1 MTTSI
6 TKGGQGMSQQWKQ
19 QYELSVWNDTALND
33 SFREEKIAVIGG
45 DSLDTPIKAYDVT
58 LKENVNGEKT
68 LTFSL
73 PRKYVDKEGDLKD
86 NPFLSL
92 LTAERKI
99 KLRDGAPY
107 ELSGNT
113 EKEIIDSLAEMD
125 DENKWYDF
133 IIKKIEEDKTT
144 YVNKYTCKQIH
155 TTELGKNGYDITLH
169 ADLNNN
175 HGNLTDLGEKILRGS
190 NWVIDKEGSDTLV
203 EYTKEPLFFM
213 KVNKVDLW
221 LRQIDGFKVYED
233 PDNRK
238 TGYGGIN
245 GIEGGLTKHPEN
257 SDDSQAY
264 YKKITEGF
272 LYFFY
277 SDLTK
282 KSGEW
287 KIDLDKDQ
295 GILGDYIQ
303 VLYSDHLFTD
313 NDASE
318 DNEIINDRYF
328 LSFKI
333 AKSYF
338 QSAGVCANY
347 TIEMMG
353 SQINYQ
359 TNAYNARKVVPGY
372 VQFYEP
378 VGEKFVTKLINKDN
392 PDDVIYEHTGV
403 EYLNVNSVKN
413 YIINSENFVAAT
425 GWEYVEDPTKQL
437 ECITWADDGFSKNYL
452 IVPNSGSRGTN
463 ATLINGSFYE
473 YGETL
478 TEGDRYQCRAK
489 MRIMSFDEEKGIWT
503 KANPEFDNSCEIDFI
518 DKKGN
523 LVTDSVVL
531 NLPKGKDNGAVYEDE
546 DEDYTK
552 HSYWITSKPITVKR
566 DTGLSDQVK
575 VRLSCHGYTT
585 ASSQLFIEALE
596 VYPYIECER
605 ISYSGKHLEPEAWVI
620 EGKINQGPNI
630 KPTEVPETKI
640 VEKKT
645 YYTVDRN
652 KGYNELAT
660 APNRDNYQAET
671 RVNNEAYRTIE
682 VKQSNYFNNLN
693 NLAELF
699 EMWPVYSIAHSKDGR
714 ILLDKNGK
722 PIKKVRFSS
731 SAPGNINHA
740 GFHYGVNTKSIK
752 RSIDSEKI
760 VTKLIVKPNN
770 NEFAEDGICSISTAE
785 DNPVKDNF
793 LFNFD
798 YYINQGLLHPGQ
810 VQKDLYGFSS
820 QDLAYYDKIGNI
832 QKKILEL
839 NNQIISAEASLQK
852 SEEMKNYCELSEKAA
867 EEELIAAEEDLEF
880 KRDLYKDNNDSKV
893 RAAKQKVELLQT
905 NKNYFAEQFAL
916 WESNYALEENRLR
929 GEKYTEDST
938 KSYQKGEY
946 YYYINKKGLL
956 YWIQMLKT
964 AQEFKISLKDDI
976 PEDSDTARW
985 IGCYEKNGND
995 ILWDTAKYNSYE
1007 AEGETLSY
1015 TIEDLPKAIQL
1026 DYYNHEKDSINQKL
1040 YDKYSQY
1047 IQEGTWTDEKYLDS
1061 NLYYYDAKKVS
1072 SQNAFPKVSYTI
1084 SALETGVIDKNRYY
1098 DFQVGDKTYIED
1110 TEFFGYKSV
1119 VIDEITYTTP
1129 FKKEVIVSERSRNFD
1144 DPSKTTI
1151 TIKTYKNQF
1160 EELFSKISATTS
1172 SLQYASGGYD
1182 RAANAIQPDGTV
1194 SADTLA
1200 ESFAKNA
1207 LILSLSKDNSVS
1219 LNNGIEVRNP
1229 KNPSEI
1235 VRIVSNGI
1243 MMSVDGGLTWIN
1255 GLTAYGINTHSLT
1268 AGTISADKVSIA
1280 GGKDN
1285 SRFLWT
1291 NKGLDAIRSS
1301 DVYVRYDQHGLY
1313 GVTAGKAIEDAI
1325 QGMTFE
1331 NATEHIEQNATFA
1344 LTWNGVFLNSQ
1355 DGATSL
1361 TPLGGLEIFNPNW
1374 TFDNDIISYEYNL
1387 KPYVNENATYQ
1398 PGEKIPLISIGRFR
1412 GSNFTDIADRN
1423 AIEYGMRLRNQK
1435 GHVTLQTD
1443 IGGNLWL
1450 RNVLQIGEKPIENH
1464 EVLFSPIS
1472 SNLPDN
1478 QEGMLNNSPVSFGIT
1493 YFYKQEKTENNDIK
1507 VYAYLTDDSSD
1518 NLSKWEELDSGLSKY
1533 SVQFYYQGAEGEKI
1547 FFEVKSWNFAEG
1559 NSKQLEIIVP
1569 ANVKIP
1575 SEIEV
1580 LGAQL
1585 VKTSGF
1591 FLELTGAPTIYDKD
1605 SDGNPDGVILRAG
1618 VGIDNTLSNTPFY
1631 VTGKGKVVANN
1642 AIIRGEIQAT
1652 KGHFYGQMTI
1662 GKDPNAPRAGIGT
1675 DSDTIFWA
1683 KDESGETKFSV
1694 NTDGQIFAKEA
1705 KISGL
1710 IESDGL
1716 YFGTLRTGVINDQG
1730 IVFKNGAGTETC
1742 AISSNGEFYGDSLFL
1757 GRFNRNNSSR
1767 DPHDYAIWINH
1778 DDDEKSRKTFVIRA
1792 QENGATKEVLQVTKD
1807 GQLNLNG
1814 RMTAGQL
1821 LISDKNGPQL
1831 IIDGNDGARIY
1842 AKKTSE
1848 SQPSWLIDAEGNA
1861 TFWNATISGTLSTTH
1876 FVKNTTAVLGGRFI
1890 ITPSFYTQKDYET
1903 VDNRLEILLSPGD
1916 AEAVKDWPFIE
1927 VENSSYA
1934 EAEVE
1939 IITNNFGEEERSSGK
1954 IVRGIVASETGGA
1967 IDSYLT
1973 EIDDYALTGP
1983 VAQGRGYY
1991 LVLENSATIPAGSL
2005 IRVKDARFNTILFE
2019 ANAKNGDTPL
2029 GPRISMSYDKS
2040 SSLAI
2045 GSLGGVTT
2053 SHFGTLS
2060 NSDRGIY
2067 LKDAYVEGKLY
2078 LPNAGITNEGE
2089 EDQSIR
2095 FWAGEGPGSKD
2106 SAPFRVLQDGT
2117 LYASKGVFKGT
2128 VEATN
2133 GIFSGEIVGAGIK
2146 LIDRKNDQGDLG
2158 DFFYVTQ
2165 EKLGQVRPNYLL
2177 DIDESGINLFKGG
2190 LYAYSQSHEATGS
2203 LYGQANTPV
2212 ENFEDWFKEPSPWPY
2227 FSTFDEKINGI
2238 PQASVILTD
2247 LLIWKGD
2254 TPSVPIRI
2262 NNEGLTFL
2270 SPVAAADSRDFK
2282 DSIKNLYGTS
2292 QIASYS
2298 VVDEFLLLNIANGYK
2313 IKNNDKDLMT
2323 LKNNKMDLAVDLEFE
2338 STVKIAREEI
2348 GLSFYYLGTT
2358 QGDDENGN

>member
-1 MTTSI
+1 
-6 TKGGQGMSQQWKQ
+6 MSQQWKQ
-19 QYELSVWNDTALND
+19 QYELSVWNDNAVNN
-33 SFREEKIAVIGG
+33 SFTEEKIAIIGG

-92 LTAERKI
+92 LAAERKI

-107 ELSGNT
+107 ELSGDTT
-113 EKEIIDSLAEMD
+113 EAIISSLAERD

-175 HGNLTDLGEKILRGS
+175 HGNLTDLGEKILKGS

-213 KVNKVDLW
+213 KVDGADLW
-221 LRQIDGFKVYED
+221 LRQIDGFKIYEMID
-233 PDNRK
+233 KRRK
-238 TGYGGIN
+238 GYGGIN
-245 GIEGGLTKHPEN
+245 GIEGTLSE
-257 SDDSQAY
+257 DSGEFGKQ
-264 YKKITEGF
+264 IEQGF

-277 SDLTK
+277 SDLIK
-282 KSGEW
+282 EADKW
-287 KIDLDKDQ
+287 KVNLDKDQ
-295 GILGDYIQ
+295 GILGDYVQ

-318 DNEIINDRYF
+318 DNEIVNDRYF
-328 LSFKI
+328 SSFKI
-333 AKSYF
+333 AKNYF
-338 QSAGVCANY
+338 RTGGQCNEKS
-347 TIEMMG
+347 IEMMG
-353 SQINYQ
+353 SNYQ
-359 TNAYNARKVVPGY
+359 TNAYVARKVVPGY

-378 VGEKFVTKLINKDN
+378 VGEKFVTKLINTSN
-392 PDDVIYEHTGV
+392 PDDVIYEHTSV
-403 EYLNVNSVKN
+403 EYLNVNTVKN
-413 YIINSENFVAAT
+413 YIVNSENFIAAT
-425 GWEYVEDPTKQL
+425 GWEYADEPTKQL
-437 ECITWADDGFSKNYL
+437 ECINWTDNGFNKNYL
-452 IVPNSGSRGTN
+452 MVPNSRSRDTN
-463 ATLINGSFYE
+463 ATLINGSFYDHKQ
-473 YGETL
+473 TL

-489 MRIMSFDEEKGIWT
+489 MKIMSSASGEWVKGT
-503 KANPEFDNSCEIDFI
+503 PSSENYCTVDFI
-518 DKKGN
+518 DKNGN
-523 LVTDSVVL
+523 AVTDPVRL
-531 NLPKGKDNGAVYEDE
+531 NLPKGTDNGAVYEDE
-546 DEDYTK
+546 DNLK
-552 HSYWITSKPITVKR
+552 HSYWITSSPITVNR

-575 VRLSCHGYTT
+575 VRLRCRGYSEKY
-585 ASSQLFIEALE
+585 AQLFIEAFE

-605 ISYSGKHLEPEAWVI
+605 VSYSGEHLRPEAWGI
-620 EGKINQGPNI
+620 EGNVEQGLNI

-645 YYTVDRN
+645 YYTIDRN

-867 EEELIAAEEDLEF
+867 EEELITAQEDLEF
-880 KRDLYKDNNDSKV
+880 KRDLYNDDTNSKV
-893 RAAKQKVELLQT
+893 VAARQKVELLQT
-905 NKNYFAEQFAL
+905 NKNYFAEQFVL
-916 WESNYALEENRLR
+916 WESNYALEEGRLR
-929 GEKYTEDST
+929 GQKYIYDDKKTY
-938 KSYQKGEY
+938 KKGEY
-946 YYYINKKGLL
+946 YYYINEDTKFL
-956 YWIQMLKT
+956 YWIKILKT
-964 AQEFKISLKDDI
+964 KTGLEIVWNDDKA
-976 PEDSDTARW
+976 PEDKDITADTTKW
-985 IGCYEKNGND
+985 IGRYKKDGSD
-995 ILWDTAKYNSYE
+995 ILWDTVEYNHRISNESEY
-1007 AEGETLSY
+1007 Y

-1026 DYYNHEKDSINQKL
+1026 DYYNHEKDLKNKAF

-1084 SALETGVIDKNRYY
+1084 SALDTGVIDKNRYY

-1110 TEFFGYKSV
+1110 TEFFGYKNV
-1119 VIDEITYTTP
+1119 VIDEITYTAP

-1229 KNPSEI
+1229 KNPAEI
-1235 VRIVSNGI
+1235 VRVVSNGI

-1255 GLTAYGINTHSLT
+1255 GLTAYGINTHGLT
-1268 AGTISADKVSIA
+1268 AGTISADKITIA
-1280 GGKDN
+1280 GGADN

-1313 GVTAGKAIEDAI
+1313 GVTSGKAIEKAI
-1325 QGMTFE
+1325 QEMSFDEGTK
-1331 NATEHIEQNATFA
+1331 HIEQNAVFA

-1361 TPLGGLEIFNPNW
+1361 TPLGGLEIFNPDW
-1374 TFDNDIISYEYNL
+1374 TFNNDIINYEYNL

-1464 EVLFSPIS
+1464 GVLFSPIS

-1493 YFYKQEKTENNDIK
+1493 YFYKQEKTENNDTK

-1605 SDGNPDGVILRAG
+1605 SDGNDDGVILRAG

-1662 GKDPNAPRAGIGT
+1662 GDDPSQPRAGIGT

-1710 IESDGL
+1710 IELDGL

-1757 GRFNRNNSSR
+1757 GRFDRGLSSR
-1767 DPHDYAIWINH
+1767 DPNDYAIWINH

-1792 QENGATKEVLQVTKD
+1792 QENGETKEVLQVTKD

-1814 RMTAGQL
+1814 RMAAGQL

-1831 IIDGNDGARIY
+1831 IIDGNNGARIY
-1842 AKKTSE
+1842 AKKTPE

-1903 VDNRLEILLSPGD
+1903 VDNRLEILLSSGD
-1916 AEAVKDWPFIE
+1916 AEAVKDWPFVE

-2040 SSLAI
+2040 SSLVI

-2053 SHFGTLS
+2053 PHFGTLS

-2078 LPNAGITNEGE
+2078 LPNAGITNENN
-2089 EDQSIR
+2089 EDDINASIR
-2095 FWAGEGPGSKD
+2095 FWAGESPDHKD
-2106 SAPFRVLQDGT
+2106 NAPFRVLHDGT
-2117 LYASKGVFKGT
+2117 LYAEKGIFKGI
-2128 VEATN
+2128 VEATG

-2254 TPSVPIRI
+2254 TPSAPIRI
-2262 NNEGLTFL
+2262 NNEGFTFL
-2270 SPVAAADSRDFK
+2270 SPVAVADSRDFK